1 MRRTFFCVCLLV
13 TVLATA
19 AVGLDELRFY
29 LRSEPKS
36 FNPAL
41 VADDSSETI
50 RYLTGGVLVRLNRE
64 SQKLEPDLA
73 KTWTVS
79 KDGRTITFILRQGI
93 RFSDGTPFSAD
104 DVKYTMDQLMD
115 PALHS
120 PTGDAFRSTTGKV
133 VSVVSGPT
141 KSPLRFPHRLPAS
154 TSCSTRLRSS
164 RCIRR
169 RRRWLFW
176 APTTCRT
183 TRPARMS
190 NFAEI
195 QTTGS
200 TTLRGGSYP
209 ISTR

>member
-1 MRRTFFCVCLLV
+1 MRRTFLYVCLLV
-13 TVLATA
+13 TVLVSA
-19 AVGLDELRFY
+19 AACLDELRFY

-41 VADDSSETI
+41 VADDASETI

-64 SQKLEPDLA
+64 SQKLEPELA
-73 KTWTVS
+73 KAWTVS
-79 KDGRTITFILRQGI
+79 KDGRTITFTLRPGI

-133 VSVVSGPT
+133 VPVVSAPDKISIT
-141 KSPLRFPHRLPAS
+141 FPAPVAGLDKK
-154 TSCSTRLRSS
+154 
-164 RCIRR
+164 
-169 RRRWLFW
+169 RWLSW
-176 APTTCRT
+176 ALTTCPTTSQAPTL
-183 TRPARMS
+183 S
-190 NFAEI
+190 FGEI

-200 TTLRGGSYP
+200 TMRQGGNCP
-209 ISTR
+209 TSTP